1 MTLKI
6 DVALNGTAK
15 GLLTWFDPYENR
27 EKKIINGEITI
38 KAGTP
43 LKDIR
48 IVQQINDDD
57 TLHYDEIDPTKN
69 EYGGSVTNSN
79 MSLKKQKITV
89 TLKNSNNEV
98 LNTFETY
105 AADNDYDVDITSSSN
120 FDIRN
125 YTSGSLIFGGNRK
138 VSLNNTNS
146 STFNVDGLDVLRE
159 VDTEFKNEN
168 ANITL
173 TGNGNYQM
181 KKLIFSKGNNI
192 INLTGGDNQYHNLVI
207 NDLTSN
213 MSSAELASHPTYTLK
228 FNRTGGAKATI
239 KMKEDARDY
248 DFQGL
253 HILKGSSTAS
263 NKSLTLDFEL
273 DPNQA
278 DRKTNKYLKNLTI
291 DEDVEIVLGYT
302 WGRHDTTTH
311 FENFNI
317 SSNGGAYI
325 PTLKFTAKAKD
336 PYKYEAGEF
345 VNSTLE
351 VQNIENAAGL
361 IFKNSKIGING
372 SSSPINM
379 SIRGDLE
386 LLDGSVLYNDT
397 NVTAQGGKD
406 AANNHYVI
414 DTTIDK
420 AFTLTDTTITNGG
433 TNKFTFGSHANVG
446 NHANFNVDNSEL
458 IFESGSEFHG
468 KVKAGS
474 GNNSITIKSG
484 ATFDGTIDMGDSI
497 SNIVIE
503 QGAHLGPNFHIGET
517 GTGNEQTSGK
527 YDTLT
532 IFDDLDFNNVDVR
545 GIEQINIG
553 TKARG
558 EMINLDLAYSELAN
572 LMRGNS
578 GVIKF
583 WGDNDNNMT
592 LHNEA
597 GKTFAMAA
605 DQSGVSGQP
614 YTRYEVTDSVAGTT
628 LRFDV
633 HNDINLHIQ

>member
-1 MTLKI
+1 
-6 DVALNGTAK
+6 
-15 GLLTWFDPYENR
+15 
-27 EKKIINGEITI
+27 
-38 KAGTP
+38 
-43 LKDIR
+43 
-48 IVQQINDDD
+48 
-57 TLHYDEIDPTKN
+57 
-69 EYGGSVTNSN
+69 
-79 MSLKKQKITV
+79 
-89 TLKNSNNEV
+89 
-98 LNTFETY
+98 
-105 AADNDYDVDITSSSN
+105 
-120 FDIRN
+120 
-125 YTSGSLIFGGNRK
+125 
-138 VSLNNTNS
+138 
-146 STFNVDGLDVLRE
+146 
-159 VDTEFKNEN
+159 
-168 ANITL
+168 
-173 TGNGNYQM
+173 
-181 KKLIFSKGNNI
+181 
-192 INLTGGDNQYHNLVI
+192 
-207 NDLTSN
+207 
-213 MSSAELASHPTYTLK
+213 
-228 FNRTGGAKATI
+228 
-239 KMKEDARDY
+239 
-248 DFQGL
+248 
-253 HILKGSSTAS
+253 
-263 NKSLTLDFEL
+263 
-273 DPNQA
+273 
-278 DRKTNKYLKNLTI
+278 
-291 DEDVEIVLGYT
+291 
-302 WGRHDTTTH
+302 
-311 FENFNI
+311 
-317 SSNGGAYI
+317 
-325 PTLKFTAKAKD
+325 
-336 PYKYEAGEF
+336 
-345 VNSTLE
+345 
-351 VQNIENAAGL
+351 
-361 IFKNSKIGING
+361 
-372 SSSPINM
+372 M

-474 GNNSITIKSG
+474 GNNTITIKSG

-578 GVIKF
+578 NTIKF

-597 GKTFAMAA
+597 GKTFAIAA

-633 HNDINLHIQ
+633 HNDINLQIQ